1 VTPSPLPH
9 EFRTGALVER
19 IVRGAAEHDS
29 VRLHGAIVAALEIH
43 GSEGSQAAV
52 FPIALR
58 AVRECCADCHGAAE
72 SAIRAH
78 LEQLPEAA

>member
-1 VTPSPLPH
+1 
-9 EFRTGALVER
+9 
-19 IVRGAAEHDS
+19 
-29 VRLHGAIVAALEIH
+29 VRLHGAIVASLEIH

-58 AVRECCADCHGAAE
+58 AVRDCCADCHGAAE